1 MNIASKILT
10 AGLLIVALPM
20 VAVDSCTNRSCNK
33 PASCNDR
40 NNDHNCNDRCKER
53 DCIERDCIVGAYTGF
68 LSGSFYTPHDA
79 IVAQFNPGGTMT
91 ISDVGSVQPATPTT
105 EFVGTWRCAGKNTY
119 TFKAV
124 ATGAFITCPAG
135 AVCGSINDVQY
146 LTLTGTITFDTG
158 CQNGTGT
165 NITFTGW
172 TDYTLTTIRDGGP
185 FVNQMITLLRY
196 PNA

>member
-1 MNIASKILT
+1 MNIISKVLT
-10 AGLLIVALPM
+10 FGLLMVALPM

-33 PASCNDR
+33 PTS
-40 NNDHNCNDRCKER
+40 CNDRCKE
-53 DCIERDCIVGAYTGF
+53 DNCIERDCIVGAYTGF

-135 AVCGSINDVQY
+135 AVCGSINSVQY

-165 NITFTGW
+165 NVTFTEW
-172 TDYTLTTIRDGGP
+172 TDYTLTTIRNPGTGPGDGGP
-185 FVNQMITLLRY
+185 FLNQMITLLRY